1 MTRPPAFRPGGP
13 GQGPASGLP
22 ATRSERPPFA
32 PGNLV
37 MLTHGARTP
46 RVYGPLAEALAAGL
60 TEDRPDLAAYP
71 EALAAW
77 ATAEAQAALL
87 RRHLAEVGTIDPDT
101 GKPRAES
108 LTVLR
113 SFERLAAEHRATL
126 GLDPRSEASLARE
139 RAAAATLA
147 VDLDALAQRG
157 RAVLTAREQ
166 AGLPAPPDLAGDV
179 LAEVRA
185 AAQADSAAH
194 AAAWL
199 AEHYPDAQ
207 DQAQDQEPEVIPGEE
222 R

>member
-1 MTRPPAFRPGGP
+1 M
-13 GQGPASGLP
+13 
-22 ATRSERPPFA
+22 
-32 PGNLV
+32 
-37 MLTHGARTP
+37 
-46 RVYGPLAEALAAGL
+46 
-60 TEDRPDLAAYP
+60 
-71 EALAAW
+71 
-77 ATAEAQAALL
+77 
-87 RRHLAEVGTIDPDT
+87 
-101 GKPRAES
+101 
-108 LTVLR
+108 LR

-179 LAEVRA
+179 LTEVRA
-185 AAQADSAAH
+185 AAHANSAAH

-199 AEHYPDAQ
+199 AKHYPDAQ
-207 DQAQDQEPEVIPGEE
+207 DHAPGSDVQERAARVKLEAEPEPE